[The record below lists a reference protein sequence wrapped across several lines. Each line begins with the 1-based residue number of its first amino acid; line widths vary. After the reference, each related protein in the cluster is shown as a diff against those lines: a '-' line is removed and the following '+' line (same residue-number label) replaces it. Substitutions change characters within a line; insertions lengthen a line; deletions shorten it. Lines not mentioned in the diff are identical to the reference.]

1 MATSVMPKLLIGSGS
16 CIFFLSSSMPSCS
29 FAAAAKNQKYYIL
42 MCTRFPAIL
51 RVDDY
56 VEGILEKRAPFRAGH
71 LGLAKVCVPDGA

>member
-1 MATSVMPKLLIGSGS
+1 MNALGRAAMNAPAMGR
-16 CIFFLSSSMPSCS
+16 S